1 MNALVFRTGV
11 PFGYLLLF
19 AVLVGTGVLG
29 IALLARGL
37 GSRPRRPGVGA
48 VGGGVVVACVLV
60 LWANVDAGAVEW
72 NPVIHGSDALTGRW
86 HDGRAILELA
96 SDGTYSC
103 TGRACGE
110 LGRSGRWAR
119 EGDFYVAFDVSGG
132 SGVQWRITERGGHY
146 QFVAG
151 DTQGDPDGWRPR
163 PTFTHQPGSR

>member
-1 MNALVFRTGV
+1 MDALVFRTGV
-11 PFGYLLLF
+11 PFGYLFFVAAL
-19 AVLVGTGVLG
+19 AGAAVLG

-37 GSRPRRPGVGA
+37 GSRPRRPGAGA
-48 VGGGVVVACVLV
+48 LGGGVVVACALV
-60 LWANVDAGAVEW
+60 LWANIGAGAVEW
-72 NPVIHGSDALTGRW
+72 NPMIHGSNALTGRW

-119 EGDFYVAFDVSGG
+119 KGDFYVAFVVRGG
-132 SGVQWRITERGGHY
+132 SAVQWRITERGGRY

-163 PTFTHQPGSR
+163 PTFARRPTVR